1 MVKNIEKW
9 AFFAQKCQS
18 PTVPSSLRSPRKKQL
33 CQLLYGSH
41 FATIIGQPIGHGLGI
56 LAKDT
61 FALHTADFAS
71 ALVIAGLN
79 SRESFR
85 AVHYVRLE
93 INHRATKSSGG
104 QQIARLHITARPALR
119 H

>member
-33 CQLLYGSH
+33 RQLLYGSH
-41 FATIIGQPIGHGLGI
+41 FATIIRQPIGHGLGI

-79 SRESFR
+79 SRQSFR
-85 AVHYVRLE
+85 AVHYVRLQ
-93 INHRATKSSGG
+93 INHRPKKNPRG
-104 QQIARLHITARPALR
+104 QPIAPIPIT
-119 H
+119 

>member
-56 LAKDT
+56 FAKET
-61 FALHTADFAS
+61 FALHTPDFAA
-71 ALVIAGLN
+71 ALVLACLN

-85 AVHYVRLE
+85 AVHALRLE
-93 INHRATKSSGG
+93 IHHRHKK
-104 QQIARLHITARPALR
+104 
-119 H
+119 